1 MVRFFNKKKTIDELD
16 LKFYKSKARLIS
28 ILITR
33 SLWFLFLF
41 MAFFSLFIIITV
53 ASCKSEGPI
62 NLKGCYFYGYDFGPE
77 ISVFLFLSIGLVIL
91 IAIINDFIHSIT
103 RVIFNY
109 QNKET

>member
-1 MVRFFNKKKTIDELD
+1 MGKFFNKKETTGELD
-16 LKFYKSKARLIS
+16 LKFHKSKVRLIS

-41 MAFFSLFIIITV
+41 MAFFSIFIMANV
-53 ASCKSEGPI
+53 ESCKSEGPI

-103 RVIFNY
+103 RIFFNY